1 MFFVL
6 LNRGN
11 SIAKRRGVKAC
22 MMFVVLLLLLVGGG
36 YGAGRGRE
44 GKKDARSREKVR
56 MKEKKRGE
64 ERRIFLLGREE
75 KGERVETDRQARWC
89 ECVGAC
95 VCVLQ

>member
-22 MMFVVLLLLLVGGG
+22 MMFVVLLLLLVGEG
-36 YGAGRGRE
+36 YGAGRE